1 MTKEAAKEWITK
13 IHADVGNVFTSNQ
26 IFWQYR
32 DVVNQNEKLENST
45 NVFLH
50 WINGNFAD
58 SIAIAVRRQT
68 DKDQRAISLQ
78 KLLMGLKKQ
87 PKAASSRLTEQE
99 VEADLNKFRSCAIV
113 IQNYAD
119 KRVAHSD
126 RGGLNGPHP
135 RFQDLTAFIDCMVEL
150 VNKYSR
156 LIPGVSLS
164 PLPPTEPHAWKNIF
178 RFAWMENESEEE
190 R

>member
-1 MTKEAAKEWITK
+1 MTKHTAKEWITK
-13 IHADVGNVFTSNQ
+13 IHADVENVVVSNQ

-32 DVVNQNEKLENST
+32 EVVNQNEKLENSN

-50 WINGNFAD
+50 WINGNFAE
-58 SIAIAVRRQT
+58 SVAIAVRRQT
-68 DKDQRAISLQ
+68 DTNQAATSLQ
-78 KLLMGLKKQ
+78 KLLMRLREQ
-87 PKAASSRLTEQE
+87 PKAASPGLTEKE
-99 VEADLNKFRSCAIV
+99 VEDDLDKFRSLAIV

-119 KRVAHSD
+119 KRVAHFD
-126 RGGLNGPHP
+126 KGGLHGPHP
-135 RFQDLTAFIDCMVEL
+135 LLKDLRACIDCMVEL

-164 PLPPTEPHAWKNIF
+164 QLPPADAHAWKKIF
-178 RFAWMENESEEE
+178 QFAWIENQPEEE